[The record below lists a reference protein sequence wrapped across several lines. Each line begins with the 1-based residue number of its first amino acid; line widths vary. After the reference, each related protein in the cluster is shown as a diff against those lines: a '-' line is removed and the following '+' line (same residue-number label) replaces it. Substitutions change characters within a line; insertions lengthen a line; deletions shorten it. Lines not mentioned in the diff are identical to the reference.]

1 MIRILV
7 RCVLGFGLLLVI
19 SPFMLSSLLIDAKG
33 VVIPSHVQSKSERVL
48 VHYSAWSRIADVTVQ
63 YDPPD
68 EPMVGFLTVN
78 VDPDRFDRLKKGDLA
93 PLRYLRR
100 EDLPQ
105 VPGAKTLRQMHVLPR
120 VRLADESTFS
130 GLRAVVQGNANY
142 TVVLVVGV
150 IVLLIFWRIARLP
163 FFGWA
168 MAVCLLSAI
177 AIGTIHEFP
186 LPVAPP
192 RQDVRTAAGT
202 VKSLERVEWL
212 FRDNHQQGFQAD
224 QPIQIVGVQFVP
236 EGRTEPVLAV
246 DLIDAGSI
254 PGLQEQAPVSVDYE
268 RSAPRTAYIRGAT
281 RKFPG
286 RNLRGIAFELIAVL
300 VLLVAALW
308 AYSIFSKGYRRLTQ
322 RSM

>member
-1 MIRILV
+1 MIRVLIL
-7 RCVLGFGLLLVI
+7 CVFGFGLLLVI
-19 SPFMLSSLLIDAKG
+19 SPFVVSSLLIDAKG
-33 VVIPSHVQSKSERVL
+33 VVIPSHVQSKSERLV
-48 VHYSAWSRIADVTVQ
+48 VHYASWSRIADVTVQ

-68 EPMVGFLTVN
+68 EPMAGFLTDH
-78 VDPDRFDRLKKGDLA
+78 VDPERFDQLKKGDLVS
-93 PLRYLRR
+93 LRYLRL
-100 EDLPQ
+100 EDLPH

-120 VRLADESTFS
+120 VHFADERAFS
-130 GLRAVVQGNANY
+130 ALRSGIQGNANP
-142 TVVLVVGV
+142 TVIMAVSAIL
-150 IVLLIFWRIARLP
+150 LLIFWRIARLP
-163 FFGWA
+163 FFAWAVAICVLAA
-168 MAVCLLSAI
+168 MAVGMI
-177 AIGTIHEFP
+177 QEFP
-186 LPVAPP
+186 LPVGPP

-212 FRDNHQQGFQAD
+212 FRSNHGRGFQAA

-254 PGLQEQAPVSVDYE
+254 AGLQEHAPVSVDYE
-268 RSAPRTAYIRGAT
+268 RGAPRTAYIRGAT

-308 AYSIFSKGYRRLTQ
+308 AYSIFGKGYRRLTQ